1 MRSGALYDMHL
12 QEFLSHRIAG
22 FCSHLS
28 DSIASRSGSLPIAPA
43 PPNVAELDCVTAADR
58 ATI

>member
-12 QEFLSHRIAG
+12 QEFQSRQIAG

-43 PPNVAELDCVTAADR
+43 PLNVTELDCVTAADR